1 MYAVRKRLMLAA
13 TLMAVAGLPQA
24 PGRAA
29 AKVASEVQTIG
40 WATLL
45 PEDERKNFNPN
56 PPPPVHSYLGEGSL
70 PALQSGSYTPNPD
83 LNDKTVKIPGFVVP
97 LDTDKKGDLVDFLLV
112 PYFGACIH
120 VPPPPPNQIVYVKMK
135 KAVPLSSM
143 QDAQWVI
150 GTLHASIKKSDL
162 GAAAYELDGTTLQ
175 PYHYNVQ

>member
-1 MYAVRKRLMLAA
+1 MHAVHNRLMFAA
-13 TLMAVAGLPQA
+13 TLIAIVSLP
-24 PGRAA
+24 PPPNGAA
-29 AKVASEVQTIG
+29 AKEASNVQTIS
-40 WATLL
+40 WETLL
-45 PEDERKNFNPN
+45 PKDERANFNPN

-83 LNDKTVKIPGFVVP
+83 LNEKAVKIPGFVVP
-97 LDTDKKGDLVDFLLV
+97 LDTDKQGNLVDFLLV

-150 GTLHASIKKSDL
+150 GTLHTSIKKSDL
-162 GAAAYELDGTTLQ
+162 GAAAYELDGTSLER
-175 PYHYNVQ
+175 YHYDVQ